1 MHLISQKVARKG
13 LPFVSNASFYGFSGR
28 RADKHCCV
36 QSKVAMVEEIRNIK
50 REVLP
55 NGLTILTEEM
65 QHIRSVSIGIWVKTG
80 SRHED
85 PHVNGI
91 SHFLEHMV
99 FKGTKGRTAA
109 DIARQ
114 MDSIGGNMDAFTA
127 KECICFNV
135 KVLDE
140 HMPIALDVLSDL
152 VLNPVFDTSDISRER
167 GVILEEIK
175 MDEDNPDYLVH
186 EIFTQ
191 NFWKDHP
198 LGKPIL
204 GTKDTVRKFE
214 QASLKDHAARYFS
227 PANIIISAAGS
238 LNHERFVELVKE
250 KFSHL
255 AKVKNGFHQAAPKI
269 VSRIVLRNKKS
280 LEQVQICVGVPS
292 HPISHE
298 QRYSSYLLN
307 TLLGG
312 GMSSRLFQ
320 NIREQQGLV
329 YAIFSELNPYRD
341 TGCLSVY
348 AGTSRQSATKV
359 VESIVKEFRDIKQPV
374 SADELR
380 RAKDQLKG
388 SLMLSL
394 ESSSARMS
402 NLARQ
407 EMYFDRFLG
416 LDEIIERIEAV
427 TVDDLLEMSKEF
439 FKTEAIAVT
448 VLGNLDG
455 LKISRDQLAC

>member
-1 MHLISQKVARKG
+1 M
-13 LPFVSNASFYGFSGR
+13 
-28 RADKHCCV
+28 V
-36 QSKVAMVEEIRNIK
+36 QDNRNIH

-55 NGLTILTEEM
+55 NGLIVLTEEM

-80 SRHED
+80 SRHEEAE
-85 PHVNGI
+85 VNGI

-99 FKGTKGRTAA
+99 FKGTKTRTAV

-114 MDSIGGNMDAFTA
+114 IDSIGGNMDAFTA
-127 KECICFNV
+127 KECICFKV
-135 KVLDE
+135 KVLDA
-140 HMPIALDVLSDL
+140 HLPIALDVLSDL
-152 VLNPVFDTSDISRER
+152 VLNPIFDVQDIARER

-204 GTKDTVRKFE
+204 GTKDTVRRFE
-214 QASLKDHAARYFS
+214 QPLLRDYWNHRFY
-227 PANIIISAAGS
+227 PGNLIISAAGR
-238 LNHERFVELVKE
+238 LQHQEFVEQVRQR
-250 KFSHL
+250 FATMAAGS
-255 AKVKNGFHQAAPKI
+255 NGFHQNPPKALA
-269 VSRIVLRNKKS
+269 RIVMRNKKA

-298 QRYSSYLLN
+298 RRYAAYVLFS
-307 TLLGG
+307 LLGG

-320 NIREQQGLV
+320 NVRDRQGLV

-341 TGCLSVY
+341 TGCLSEY
-348 AGTSRQSATKV
+348 AGTSRESAPKV
-359 VESIVKEFRDIKQPV
+359 VGSIVAELRRLKNEAVP
-374 SADELR
+374 ADELR

-388 SLMLSL
+388 TLMLSL
-394 ESSSARMS
+394 ESSTAPMS

-407 EMYFDRFLG
+407 EM
-416 LDEIIERIEAV
+416 
-427 TVDDLLEMSKEF
+427 
-439 FKTEAIAVT
+439 
-448 VLGNLDG
+448 
-455 LKISRDQLAC
+455 